1 MINAKTFHG
10 LTELS
15 IKGSGYEIMADLAI
29 INTRVM
35 NETKMPEFLIK
46 MTFES
51 TLKAL
56 KDIQAEEDDDNE

>member
-29 INTRVM
+29 INARVM

-56 KDIQAEEDDDNE
+56 EEIKEEENHE